1 MEYKAD
7 LAAID
12 DLIAA
17 MRGLVGFAEQA
28 LTEID
33 DKVQELHTADPGGS
47 TPWTGDAADAYSRAH
62 ATWMDGAQKM
72 RDGLAAMEKAGQN
85 AHASYDNLTTQAASL
100 LGRTGQTGPGTGG
113 RR

>member
-12 DLIAA
+12 DLTAA

-28 LTEID
+28 LGEID
-33 DKVQELHTADPGGS
+33 DKVKALHTADPDGT
-47 TPWTGDAADAYSRAH
+47 TPWTGDAADAYARAH
-62 ATWMDGAQKM
+62 AKWMDGAQKM
-72 RDGLAAMEKAGQN
+72 RDGLAAMEQAGQN

-100 LGRTGQTGPGTGG
+100 LGRTGQTGTGG
-113 RR
+113 ENR